1 MGRGGGGLWIALLLL
16 ALLMIGIQLEP
27 TWGCNF
33 YNF

>member
-1 MGRGGGGLWIALLLL
+1 MGRGGGLWIALLLL

-33 YNF
+33 